1 MSTSLSTAAVEIL
14 RDLRW
19 IIEAVDWRKQ
29 NLTRLHENLPFYST
43 WDVIFLLE
51 RGEHSGL
58 AGGTAPLAPLA
69 TGLTI
74 NIQRGP
80 Q

>member
-29 NLTRLHENLPFYST
+29 NLTRLHENLPFLQYLRCN
-43 WDVIFLLE
+43 IFA
-51 RGEHSGL
+51 RGGGHSGL